1 MIEYIESHGILHLFN
16 NCFLL
21 DVAQPLQTLL
31 TPDSF
36 DHRVNR
42 IAMFL
47 VSDRFGSF
55 RNRRAPG
62 DFDGVGQRL
71 GHEPREIHSDRGDDG
86 TSGTGLRRHVG
97 EWNWGQRNVPY
108 ETDSRKYI

>member
-16 NCFLL
+16 NCFLV

-42 IAMFL
+42 D
-47 VSDRFGSF
+47 VPRFGKAAHQGILTVSAKDWGTSQEKSI
-55 RNRRAPG
+55 RI
-62 DFDGVGQRL
+62 
-71 GHEPREIHSDRGDDG
+71 EETG
-86 TSGTGLRRHVG
+86 TSGTGLRRHPVNG
-97 EWNWGQRNVPY
+97 IGFREIFDKRQTT
-108 ETDSRKYI
+108 EYIYKCLCRRMI